1 MNLERVADL
10 RMRNLRLS
18 GAPLKTPQDIVRWLG
33 AVQSQ
38 EFGPAKWSI
47 AERVT
52 RLGDAAV
59 DEAFNAGTIL
69 RTHVLRPT
77 WHFVLPEDIHWM
89 LALTGPR
96 VRRTMG
102 HYDLKLGLDAAL
114 SKKSRRSIERALRD
128 DERMTRQELR
138 AVLDKDGI
146 PAEGQ
151 RLNHIVMNA
160 ELEGLICSGGLR
172 GKQHTYALLAERAP
186 NARTLSADEALA
198 ELTLRYFTSHG
209 PATAKDFRWWSS
221 LTLGEIKRG
230 LEMAGPT
237 LEQEMFDGKTYWF
250 ARTAVRRRSKAPRV
264 HLLQPYDEYVVGYT
278 ESRYAM
284 DRSGIAR
291 ARFPVVFGGALLV
304 DGQVQGHYK
313 RTISK
318 DAVRVEATL
327 FRSLDRGEADA
338 LEAAARRLGTF
349 LGLRV
354 DLVTTRD

>member
-1 MNLERVADL
+1 MNLERIADL

-18 GAPLKTPQDIVRWLG
+18 GTALKTSEGVVRWLG

-47 AERVT
+47 AERAT
-52 RLGDAAV
+52 GLSNAAL

-77 WHFVLPEDIHWM
+77 WHFVLREDIRWM
-89 LALTGPR
+89 LELTAPR

-102 HYDLKLGLDAAL
+102 HYDRKLGLDAAV
-114 SKKSRRSIERALRD
+114 SKKSRRAIERALRHE
-128 DERMTRQELR
+128 ERMTRQELR
-138 AVLDKDGI
+138 AALDKAGI

-172 GKQHTYALLAERAP
+172 GKQHTYALLDERAQD
-186 NARTLSADEALA
+186 ARSLSRDEALG

-221 LTLGEIKRG
+221 LTLDEIKRG
-230 LEMAGPT
+230 LEMAGPKLAQAT
-237 LEQEMFDGKTYWF
+237 LDGRKYWF
-250 ARTAVRRRSKAPRV
+250 ARTPVRRRSQAPRV
-264 HLLQPYDEYVVGYT
+264 HLLQPYDEYVVGYS
-278 ESRYAM
+278 ESRYAL

-291 ARFPVVFGGALLV
+291 ARFPEFFGGALLV
-304 DGQVQGHYK
+304 DGQVQGSYK
-313 RTISK
+313 RTIAK
-318 DAVRVEATL
+318 DSVRVEATL
-327 FRSLDRGEADA
+327 FRKLDRGEADA
-338 LEAAARRLGTF
+338 LEVAAGRLGTF

-354 DLVTTRD
+354 DLVTTRS